1 MVEGANSKRGLANR
15 TSSCGCCGRGYGSQA
30 RHRSL
35 KGRPSADTYDN
46 LCSPPNSQPD
56 SHRHAY
62 AYSYAYAYANPHPS
76 VHPSAHAHPYADA
89 DPDPHADPD
98 ADPHAHPYARLQRTI
113 PKLGV
118 AILR

>member
-30 RHRSL
+30 RHCSL
-35 KGRPSADTYDN
+35 KGRPSTGTYDN
-46 LCSPPNSQPD
+46 LCSPSNSHPY

-62 AYSYAYAYANPHPS
+62 AYADACPYTYANTTPDTHS
-76 VHPSAHAHPYADA
+76 CAARTHAHA
-89 DPDPHADPD
+89 DPDPHT
-98 ADPHAHPYARLQRTI
+98 HPYARLQRTI

-118 AILR
+118 AIPR

>member
-15 TSSCGCCGRGYGSQA
+15 TSSCGCRGRGYGSQA

-46 LCSPPNSQPD
+46 LCSPSNSQPY

-62 AYSYAYAYANPHPS
+62 AYAYACAHANPYPYSSAHPS
-76 VHPSAHAHPYADA
+76 THAHPYAD
-89 DPDPHADPD
+89 P
-98 ADPHAHPYARLQRTI
+98 DPHAHPNAHAHPHARLQRTI

-118 AILR
+118 AILC